1 MADSSGR
8 RLCLALRCAGLAFS
22 SGLACANGCPG
33 GAKGLRMES
42 TIDALRFRC
51 FAREDFIVLSSEVNS
66 GAMLSPRNASVN
78 RFSEMGLFSSPA
90 VSGELLC
97 EAPSLTVGPPK
108 TDQASFGCWRARIR
122 LSNASAV
129 STRCFC

>member
-22 SGLACANGCPG
+22 SGLACAIGCPG

-51 FAREDFIVLSSEVNS
+51 FAREDFIAFKFGANS
-66 GAMLSPRNASVN
+66 GGDAIAAQRECQSVFRWNLLPKPRLVGVASEGE
-78 RFSEMGLFSSPA
+78 RDARAHSSGF
-90 VSGELLC
+90 VWLL
-97 EAPSLTVGPPK
+97 
-108 TDQASFGCWRARIR
+108 
-122 LSNASAV
+122 ASAHQA
-129 STRCFC
+129 